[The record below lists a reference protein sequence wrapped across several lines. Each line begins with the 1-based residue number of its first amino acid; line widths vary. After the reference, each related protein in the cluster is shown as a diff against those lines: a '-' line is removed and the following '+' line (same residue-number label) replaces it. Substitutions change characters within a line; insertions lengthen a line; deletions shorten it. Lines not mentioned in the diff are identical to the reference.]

1 MSFFEKYKPYYKKNL
16 KLALP
21 VILSQIGQITV
32 QLADTAMVGQYGGD
46 DPTPLAAVS
55 FATNFFY
62 IIFISALGL
71 AFGLTPLVGEHYA
84 KNHRSYVGELLQNG
98 ALLYAGIGVL
108 ATVLLIATRSL
119 LPVMGELMIGQGGDG
134 SIGAVVD
141 MALPYYST
149 LIWSMLPI
157 MLWATA
163 KQFLEGVGNTRIA
176 MYTIITSNLLNIF
189 LNWVFI
195 FGNLGFEPMGA
206 LGAGYATLISR
217 VVQCVML
224 VGYFL
229 YTPSFRCYTRDLF
242 RRRMISLKT
251 IGELLRV
258 GVPISFHMLMES
270 SAFVVAGIMVLAFGA
285 ASVSAYQIGVNM
297 MNVTFMIIIAIG
309 SSTTILCSHIYGRK
323 DFSRLRRTMNAAYQM
338 GLFWNITVATIYV
351 ALRYQIPAL
360 FTTNEQTIEIAA
372 SMLIYIALFQVS
384 DCLQAISISILRGL
398 QDVKVIMPIV
408 FVSYVVFNI
417 PVGYLLAFECGMKAN
432 GLIVGFIVGL
442 TCCAV
447 MTIRRVRK
455 NIKRLEMSVDN

>member
-1 MSFFEKYKPYYKKNL
+1 
-16 KLALP
+16 
-21 VILSQIGQITV
+21 
-32 QLADTAMVGQYGGD
+32 
-46 DPTPLAAVS
+46 
-55 FATNFFY
+55 
-62 IIFISALGL
+62 
-71 AFGLTPLVGEHYA
+71 
-84 KNHRSYVGELLQNG
+84 
-98 ALLYAGIGVL
+98 
-108 ATVLLIATRSL
+108 
-119 LPVMGELMIGQGGDG
+119 MGELMIGQGGDG

-176 MYTIITSNLLNIF
+176 MYTIIASNLLNIF

-242 RRRMISLKT
+242 RRRMINLKS
-251 IGELLRV
+251 ISELLRV

-285 ASVSAYQIGVNM
+285 ASASAYQIGVNM
-297 MNVTFMIIIAIG
+297 MNVTFMIVIAIG
-309 SSTTILCSHIYGRK
+309 SATTILTSHIYGRQS
-323 DFSRLRRTMNAAYQM
+323 FERLRPTVNAAYQM
-338 GLFWNITVATIYV
+338 GLVWNVTVALIFI
-351 ALRYQIPAL
+351 ALRFVIPTL
-360 FTTNEQTIEIAA
+360 FTTNADVIRITA
-372 SMLIYIALFQVS
+372 SMLIFIALFQVS

-398 QDVKVIMPIV
+398 QDVKVIIPIV
-408 FVSYVVFNI
+408 FLSYVVINI
-417 PVGYLLAFECGMKAN
+417 PAGYLMAFRFGMEAN
-432 GLIVGFIVGL
+432 GLIIGFIIGL
-442 TCCAV
+442 SSCAL
-447 MTIRRVRK
+447 MTMVRVRRDVK
-455 NIKRLEMSVDN
+455 QLESKIGN